1 MGKITRKTRKIRR
14 LLKIDILES
23 VPLFTAITSVGGP
36 GPGGSN
42 SVNPKGTRSGW
53 RTFLSIFFFFCQ
65 KMYGEIGEPC
75 FCPWLVSVAGS
86 KRTNEWNSII
96 SLLGCHVSAAV
107 ARQVFSFIT
116 YESGRPSSRLDRG
129 IKQDFRQATVTEYT
143 ADPAPSR
150 SIGHRRHRG
159 KYLYSSTDP
168 FNEA

>member
-1 MGKITRKTRKIRR
+1 
-14 LLKIDILES
+14 
-23 VPLFTAITSVGGP
+23 
-36 GPGGSN
+36 
-42 SVNPKGTRSGW
+42 
-53 RTFLSIFFFFCQ
+53 
-65 KMYGEIGEPC
+65 MYGEIGEPR

-168 FNEA
+168 FNEAWLKQNFVPNIVEESVRWIL

>member
-1 MGKITRKTRKIRR
+1 
-14 LLKIDILES
+14 
-23 VPLFTAITSVGGP
+23 
-36 GPGGSN
+36 
-42 SVNPKGTRSGW
+42 
-53 RTFLSIFFFFCQ
+53 
-65 KMYGEIGEPC
+65 MYGEIEGGPPV
-75 FCPWLVSVAGS
+75 FARGWFRWPGS

-159 KYLYSSTDP
+159 KYLYSTDP

>member
-1 MGKITRKTRKIRR
+1 MKNVPKYISGFFAKKRTGKSADRVFAR
-14 LLKIDILES
+14 
-23 VPLFTAITSVGGP
+23 
-36 GPGGSN
+36 
-42 SVNPKGTRSGW
+42 GW
-53 RTFLSIFFFFCQ
+53 FR
-65 KMYGEIGEPC
+65 
-75 FCPWLVSVAGS
+75 S

-150 SIGHRRHRG
+150 SIGHRRRRE